1 MPRRSHS
8 VPVGEAEDK
17 RRHHRCTSLR
27 RSDDH
32 VVQKI
37 GLDHDIVIE
46 YEDVVCLRVVEGVP
60 YGNVVPPS
68 EALYSSH
75 SRLA

>member
-1 MPRRSHS
+1 
-8 VPVGEAEDK
+8 
-17 RRHHRCTSLR
+17 
-27 RSDDH
+27 
-32 VVQKI
+32 
-37 GLDHDIVIE
+37 
-46 YEDVVCLRVVEGVP
+46 VEGVP